1 MKLNV
6 ELVPLLLLFFSL
18 SLCEIKEDDLDLER
32 QVKTMNKP
40 SIKTF
45 MTKEGDTIDCVD
57 INKQP
62 ALDHP
67 LLKDHKVQ
75 TKPNLHVT
83 NLRRTSSNA
92 KSVGFG
98 LKEPCPT
105 GTVPIHRVTKEYL
118 IRARSIPKIPSIAAI
133 RQNTV
138 SSNQH
143 VVSLTDNMI
152 ENIKYGGG
160 GRTTVFNLTVAHDQ
174 FSAHNMW
181 IETGPP
187 EHISM
192 IVVGW
197 MVSDGHR
204 NGCYNVL
211 CPGFVQVDT
220 RLTPSDPLRRS
231 STYGGWQ
238 YEVALHIEQDRNTGN
253 WWLIGTD
260 RKIKVGYWPK
270 ELFLYLRN
278 GSLHTAWGGIGVAGS
293 NGFCPPMGSG
303 HRPDGII
310 RHATVFRRLHWVR
323 SDGKSLPPSDKT
335 TRWVDRSN
343 VYGLM
348 NHRRSIY
355 GTGYMISF
363 GGPGGYCKV

>member
-1 MKLNV
+1 MV
-6 ELVPLLLLFFSL
+6 FDF
-18 SLCEIKEDDLDLER
+18 IK
-32 QVKTMNKP
+32 
-40 SIKTF
+40 
-45 MTKEGDTIDCVD
+45 TKEGDTIDCVD

-75 TKPNLHVT
+75 IEPNLHAT
-83 NLRRTSSNA
+83 SLHRTSSNA

-105 GTVPIHRVTKEYL
+105 GTVPIHRVTKEDL
-118 IRARSIPKIPSIAAI
+118 IRA
-133 RQNTV
+133 
-138 SSNQH
+138 
-143 VVSLTDNMI
+143 VSLTDNMI

-160 GRTTVFNLTVAHDQ
+160 GRTTVYNLTVAHDQ
-174 FSAHNMW
+174 FSTHNMW

-197 MVSDGHR
+197 TVSGFLSDGHR

-220 RLTPSDPLRRS
+220 RLTPSGPLHPS
-231 STYGGWQ
+231 STYGGPQ

-253 WWLIGTD
+253 WWLIGTNQ
-260 RKIKVGYWPK
+260 KIKVGYWPK

-278 GSLHTAWGGIGVAGS
+278 GSLHIAWGGIGVAGS

-303 HRPDGII
+303 HRPDGIYE
-310 RHATVFRRLHWVR
+310 HATVFRRLHWVR
-323 SDGKSLPPSDKT
+323 SDGKSLPPSDKVT
-335 TRWVDRSN
+335 EWVDRSN
-343 VYGLM
+343 VYDLI
-348 NHRRSIY
+348 NHRDSLYR
-355 GTGYMISF
+355 TGYMISF
-363 GGPGGYCKV
+363 GGPGGYCKL